1 MEWEECILD
10 NREQTGLPQSERKK
24 FYTLDEVQE
33 MIEPQS
39 QRDKNTMRQCIAG
52 LTEYAAQLTVQGR
65 EGQFPRLRQ
74 ICIEMAVFWDLTD
87 GDTVPSLQE
96 VEACFGGAFDSAV
109 AAARDSGQAPE
120 LSPQAKQNILDGL
133 ELYAEEMRI
142 NDEELEDWAVEC
154 EILAED
160 LEEQWK
166 LEIAATEQ
174 TAPQMDGMNL

>member
-1 MEWEECILD
+1 MD
-10 NREQTGLPQSERKK
+10 NREQTGLPQSETKK

-52 LTEYAAQLTVQGR
+52 LTEFAARLAVQGR
-65 EGQFPRLRQ
+65 EDQFPRLRQ
-74 ICIEMAVFWDLTD
+74 LCVEMAMFWDLID
-87 GDTVPSLQE
+87 GETVARFPE
-96 VEACFGGAFDSAV
+96 VEERFGGAFDSAV
-109 AAARDSGQAPE
+109 AAARESDRAPE
-120 LSPQAKQNILDGL
+120 LSAQTKQNIFDGL
-133 ELYAEEMRI
+133 ELYAEELRN

-166 LEIAATEQ
+166 LETAAAEQ
-174 TAPQMDGMNL
+174 TSPQMDGMSL